1 MNCLTWSHYSL
12 NSVFACKDVSV
23 FTAGFLLWWSHAKSP
38 GFFTVISV
46 ARWEWQAPSYDG
58 RRKADTQLNSYQIW
72 TDVFLFKF
80 VKTSRRC
87 ILVQNKSYL
96 KLHKKSQNWFSRQSL
111 LFFKVSALNLRFLFF
126 RMNLAGLKAFVKSSM

>member
-1 MNCLTWSHYSL
+1 MNCLRWWHYSL

-23 FTAGFLLWWSHAKSP
+23 FTAGFLLWWSHAKP
-38 GFFTVISV
+38 AGFFIVVTV
-46 ARWEWQAPSYDG
+46 ARLEWQSSYDV
-58 RRKADTQLNSYQIW
+58 RRKADTQLNGYQIW
-72 TDVFLFKF
+72 THVFLFKF

-87 ILVQNKSYL
+87 ILVQNKPYI

-111 LFFKVSALNLRFLFF
+111 LCFKVSALHLHFLFF